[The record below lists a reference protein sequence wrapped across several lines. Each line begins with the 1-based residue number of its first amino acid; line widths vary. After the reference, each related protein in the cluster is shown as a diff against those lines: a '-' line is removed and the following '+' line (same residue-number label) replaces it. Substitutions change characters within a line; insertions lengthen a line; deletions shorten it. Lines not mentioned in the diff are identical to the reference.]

1 MNGILQSFGDWLSSL
16 GTIPRGCIKVVTG
29 IDSLLFIAKWHSMVW
44 LQRRLFNHHLF
55 KGISVVSS
63 WLLWANSYEHLHTG
77 FCVALAFQFSGTKA
91 QVCNSQVFY
100 GSSSFD
106 QTTIRKKPQAACQH
120 VYTIL
125 CSHQQSIN
133 ILTIH
138 SLGVVTNFVSH
149 VHKCVIIHL
158 SLQFFPSFS
167 EVWLPNKVCLF
178 KVYNMMFIYI
188 SISIYTYRYT
198 FWNNIPNQAN

>member
-1 MNGILQSFGDWLSSL
+1 MESYSPLGIGFLHLAQFPGDASRSSQALIVCFLSLSGIPWYGSNGDCLTITCLRASQLFHLGCYEQTLMNI
-16 GTIPRGCIKVVTG
+16 CIRV
-29 IDSLLFIAKWHSMVW
+29 FVW
-44 LQRRLFNHHLF
+44 PWLFNSLTQRPKCAIHR
-55 KGISVVSS
+55 S
-63 WLLWANSYEHLHTG
+63 
-77 FCVALAFQFSGTKA
+77 
-91 QVCNSQVFY
+91 Y

-167 EVWLPNKVCLF
+167 EV
-178 KVYNMMFIYI
+178 
-188 SISIYTYRYT
+188 
-198 FWNNIPNQAN
+198 